1 MSYEYNMELLVG
13 KWQMPNLP
21 DQIKATLGAGID
33 IMKKKKTLP
42 KLMNFI
48 NKKSCDESCENSF
61 W

>member
-33 IMKKKKTLP
+33 IMKKKKHFPSSWTL
-42 KLMNFI
+42 
-48 NKKSCDESCENSF
+48 
-61 W
+61 